1 MMSSDTGPRRRPAL
15 TGRAL
20 LLGALVVLLVIV
32 LASPV
37 NRYLGSRD
45 DVSSSS
51 QQLKNDQAQLAQLE
65 RQKAQYGDPGYIQQ
79 KARATL
85 NFAMPGDTVY
95 VVVHPG
101 QKTQIEKSTGTS
113 SKHVASG
120 SAWNTR
126 LWNSVR
132 AAGK

>member
-1 MMSSDTGPRRRPAL
+1 VKADPLPRRRPAL

-37 NRYLGSRD
+37 NRYLGSRN
-45 DVSSSS
+45 DVSDSSR
-51 QQLKNDQAQLAQLE
+51 QLTRDQTQLAQLE
-65 RQKAQYGDPGYIQQ
+65 KQKAQYGDPGFIQQ
-79 KARATL
+79 RARATL

-101 QKTQIEKSTGTS
+101 QQTRIEKSTGAPGGD
-113 SKHVASG
+113 VAAG
-120 SAWNTR
+120 QAWNTR